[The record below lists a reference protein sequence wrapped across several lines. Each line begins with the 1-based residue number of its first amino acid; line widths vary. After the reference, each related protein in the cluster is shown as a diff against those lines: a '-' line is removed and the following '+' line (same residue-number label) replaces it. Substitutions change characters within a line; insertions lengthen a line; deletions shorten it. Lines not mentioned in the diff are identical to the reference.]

1 MTNEEKFS
9 AIVERL
15 KAEGWLD
22 DPNIVSVMVIIDY
35 LDKLESMKL
44 IECAF
49 NMTPVGRKIAD
60 VCYEFDWKPSDLDIR
75 RFVDDM
81 VDEADRI
88 GFSYI
93 IKRFRDDKEGLI
105 EEVKKSRE
113 ENG

>member
-1 MTNEEKFS
+1 MTNEEKFT

-22 DPNIVSVMVIIDY
+22 DPNIISVMVIIDY
-35 LDKLESMKL
+35 LDKLEKMKL

-49 NMTPVGRKIAD
+49 NMTSTGRKIASICD
-60 VCYEFDWKPSDLDIR
+60 EFDWKVSDLDIR

-88 GFSYI
+88 GFSYM
-93 IKRFRDDKEGLI
+93 IKRFRDDREGLV
-105 EEVKKSRE
+105 EEVKKFRE